1 MPITKLRKPSTDNKL
16 QNYFYCFSFSDI
28 DFNSKIVICC
38 EPYNQCEL
46 INLYR
51 RSLLSFSIALSFAK
65 REHSSSIS
73 QYFQFQNPLLPFSC
87 SRFVSCITFLRRFS
101 IQSSLKETIT
111 PCSLSP
117 LTLSLPTSSKNITL
131 LFFLYFYTS
140 FAKSSNYSNF
150 LPIAKSSSKLK
161 LILAQETVRFVG
173 TSFCDNSW

>member
-131 LFFLYFYTS
+131 LFFCTS
-140 FAKSSNYSNF
+140 ILRSQRVLITAISSRLPSPARNSN
-150 LPIAKSSSKLK
+150 
-161 LILAQETVRFVG
+161 
-173 TSFCDNSW
+173 